1 MSLPSELPSMN
12 GTNVDIV
19 PCAVGFNGD
28 GCHPT
33 SVYYADKVIVALV
46 VWGIMSWCIGM
57 QYLGSAREVL
67 LSVHREE
74 HTKLAQ
80 LTENDR
86 IKHKRSKTMLQS
98 ALDLWGMS
106 NEQVAGVT
114 GVDGG
119 LYLTM
124 IRGAAIFFG
133 AYAGVG
139 MVFLMPFYYSGNM
152 QTRALFSFT
161 IVNTSSSTARRWVVI
176 AAQTASIAASYVF
189 MFILWKRMQRFKFR
203 AESFTQAFTEAHH
216 TVRTQAILQ
225 LLVMLRYLEKTSI
238 CSESLLVIPGEDRS
252 SLGEYRADRALGQA
266 RAGATL
272 AHVCTVCAH
281 VAHFY
286 LTFWSRPS
294 AGREIYSMCSASW
307 SWQTW

>member
-1 MSLPSELPSMN
+1 MSLPDTAMN

-19 PCAVGFNGD
+19 PCGVGFNGD
-28 GCHPT
+28 DCHPT
-33 SVYYADKVIVALV
+33 SVYRADKVIVAVFIWSIL
-46 VWGIMSWCIGM
+46 SLCIGL
-57 QYLGSAREVL
+57 QYVGSAREVL

-80 LTENDR
+80 LTAEKR
-86 IKHKRSKTMLQS
+86 IKHERSKTMFQS
-98 ALDLWGMS
+98 AFELWSMT

-119 LYLTM
+119 LYRTM

-176 AAQTASIAASYVF
+176 AAQTAAITASYIF
-189 MFILWKRMQRFKFR
+189 MFVLWKRMQRFKYR

-216 TVRTQAILQ
+216 TVK
-225 LLVMLRYLEKTSI
+225 MPTSRRI
-238 CSESLLVIPGEDRS
+238 SAALCSGTNSSRS
-252 SLGEYRADRALGQA
+252 
-266 RAGATL
+266 
-272 AHVCTVCAH
+272 
-281 VAHFY
+281 
-286 LTFWSRPS
+286 S
-294 AGREIYSMCSASW
+294 AGREICSMCSVSW
-307 SWQTW
+307 SLQTW